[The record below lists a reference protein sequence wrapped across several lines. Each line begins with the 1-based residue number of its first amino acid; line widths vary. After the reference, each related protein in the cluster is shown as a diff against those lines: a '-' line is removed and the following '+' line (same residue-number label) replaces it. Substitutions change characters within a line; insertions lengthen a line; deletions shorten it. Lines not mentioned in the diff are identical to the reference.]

1 MDELRTLLE
10 KVITT
15 EFFKAELYDQGELPQ
30 AQKAATAVLGMKDDE
45 LKHWF
50 IDVVSELLGREFQR
64 LAEERRKAE
73 RAEERAA
80 AQKFRTRLVMGDL
93 A

>member
-15 EFFKAELYDQGELPQ
+15 EFFKSELFDNEELPQ
-30 AQKAATAVLGMKDDE
+30 AQKAAAAVLGMEDDE
-45 LKHWF
+45 LNHWF
-50 IDVVSELLGREFQR
+50 IDVVNELVGREFQK
-64 LAEERRKAE
+64 LAKERRKTE
-73 RAEERAA
+73 RAEEEAA
-80 AQKFRTRLVMGDL
+80 AQKFRTRLVTGDL